1 MNVLQATKFKGFN
14 SSLFR
19 EDNAKLMKKSTAF
32 IFGSFML
39 DSSAGLFRH
48 DRLVPLPPKELALLL
63 LLLEAQGRVVSH
75 KEIEEEVWPNQ
86 IVAYASLARCVY
98 SLRKLLGAD
107 GKSYVETVPKR
118 GYRLAVAVKKFEP
131 SQTKSALS
139 ECISTLPLAYSHYA
153 AGDREAND
161 PSPAGQARAVL
172 LFQEAARVDPN
183 FAAAHA
189 AVADTRM
196 YQLVRGDLVPAEGL
210 KLGLEACRCA
220 LEANPKL
227 VQGLSIL
234 AWFKGAML
242 GELDEAHI
250 LLNEAL
256 AIDPGYSRA
265 YVYRSWIF
273 RNQGLARDSTVAAQR
288 AAEINP
294 HALLNRHSYS
304 WALFCNDRV
313 AEALAHEVTLQ
324 RMYPLDDAAPAYA
337 GIFAAY
343 LGRYREALAAIEAAI
358 HISAGRPAV
367 CAGAAYVFAR
377 AGKIERALQL
387 AEAAAAAILPRA
399 PRPILAPAYAELGD
413 VDRALELLSEARDEG
428 CVWFGPARLDPRLAS
443 LKSDD
448 RFLAL
453 FS

>member
-1 MNVLQATKFKGFN
+1 
-14 SSLFR
+14 
-19 EDNAKLMKKSTAF
+19 
-32 IFGSFML
+32 
-39 DSSAGLFRH
+39 
-48 DRLVPLPPKELALLL
+48 
-63 LLLEAQGRVVSH
+63 
-75 KEIEEEVWPNQ
+75 
-86 IVAYASLARCVY
+86 
-98 SLRKLLGAD
+98 
-107 GKSYVETVPKR
+107 VETVPKR
-118 GYRLAVAVKKFEP
+118 GYRLALTVKKFEP

-139 ECISTLPLAYSHYA
+139 ASISSLPLAYSHYA

-172 LFQEAARVDPN
+172 LFEEAARVDPK

-196 YQLVRGDLVPAEGL
+196 YQLVRGDLVPADGL
-210 KLGLEACRCA
+210 KLGLEACRSA
-220 LEANPKL
+220 LAANPTL

-242 GELDEAHI
+242 GEYDEAHT
-250 LLNEAL
+250 LLDEAL

-265 YVYRSWIF
+265 HVYRSWIF
-273 RNQGLARDSTVAAQR
+273 RNEGLARESTVAAQR
-288 AAEINP
+288 GAELNP

-313 AEALAHEVTLQ
+313 ADALAHEKTLQ
-324 RMYPLDDAAPAYA
+324 RMYPLDDVAQAYT

-343 LGRYREALAAIEAAI
+343 LGNYREALEAIEAAI
-358 HISAGRPAV
+358 RISAERPAV
-367 CAGAAYVFAR
+367 CAGAAYVFAK
-377 AGKIERALQL
+377 AGKTERALQL
-387 AEAAAAAILPRA
+387 AEAAAAAIVPRA
-399 PRPILAPAYAELGD
+399 PRPILAAAYAELGD
-413 VDRALELLSEARDEG
+413 VDRALDLLSEARDEG
-428 CVWFGPARLDPRLAS
+428 CVWFDPARLDPRLAS

>member
-1 MNVLQATKFKGFN
+1 
-14 SSLFR
+14 
-19 EDNAKLMKKSTAF
+19 
-32 IFGSFML
+32 ML
-39 DSSAGLFRH
+39 HESVGLFR
-48 DRLVPLPPKELALLL
+48 DERPVPLPPKELALLL
-63 LLLEAQGRVVSH
+63 LLLQAQGQVVSH
-75 KEIEEEVWPNQ
+75 KEIEEKVWPSQ
-86 IVAYASLARCVY
+86 VVAYASLARCVY
-98 SLRKLLGAD
+98 SLRKLLGSD
-107 GKSYVETVPKR
+107 GKRYLETVPKR

-161 PSPAGQARAVL
+161 PGPAGQARAVL
-172 LFQEAARVDPN
+172 LFEEAARVDPR

-196 YQLVRGDLVPAEGL
+196 YQIVRGDLVPAEGL
-210 KLGLEACRCA
+210 KLGLEACRRA
-220 LEANPKL
+220 LEANPTL
-227 VQGLSIL
+227 VQGISIL

-242 GELDEAHI
+242 GEFDEAHT
-250 LLNEAL
+250 LLDEAL

-273 RNQGLARDSTVAAQR
+273 RNQGLARESTVASQR
-288 AAEINP
+288 AADINP
-294 HALLNRHSYS
+294 HALLNRHGYS

-313 AEALAHEVTLQ
+313 ADALAHEETLQ
-324 RMYPLDDAAPAYA
+324 RMYPQDDVAPTYM

-343 LGRYREALAAIEAAI
+343 LGRYREALAAIEAAL
-358 HISAGRPAV
+358 HICAGRPAV
-367 CAGAAYVFAR
+367 RAGAAYVFAR
-377 AGKIERALQL
+377 AGETKRALHL
-387 AEAAAAAILPRA
+387 AEDAAAAILPRA
-399 PRPILAPAYAELGD
+399 PRPMLAAAYAELGD
-413 VDRALELLSEARDEG
+413 VERALALLSEARDEG
-428 CVWFGPARLDPRLAS
+428 CVWFGVARLDPRLAS

>member
-1 MNVLQATKFKGFN
+1 
-14 SSLFR
+14 
-19 EDNAKLMKKSTAF
+19 
-32 IFGSFML
+32 ML
-39 DSSAGLFRH
+39 DPSAGLFRG
-48 DRLVPLPPKELALLL
+48 DRLVPLPPKELALLQL
-63 LLLEAQGRVVSH
+63 LVQMQGQIVSH
-75 KEIEEEVWPNQ
+75 KDIEERLWPNQ
-86 IVAYASLARCVY
+86 VVAYASLARCVY
-98 SLRKLLGAD
+98 SLRKLLNSD
-107 GKSYVETVPKR
+107 GKRYVETVPKR
-118 GYRLAVAVKKFEP
+118 GYRLAVAVRKFEP
-131 SQTKSALS
+131 SQAKSALS

-172 LFQEAARVDPN
+172 LFEEAARVDPR

-196 YQLVRGDLVPAEGL
+196 YQLVRGDLVPADGL
-210 KLGLEACRCA
+210 KLGLEACRRA
-220 LEANPKL
+220 LAANPTL

-242 GELDEAHI
+242 GEYDEAHT
-250 LLNEAL
+250 LLDEAL

-265 YVYRSWIF
+265 HVYRSWIF
-273 RNQGLARDSTVAAQR
+273 RNQGLARESTVAAQR
-288 AAEINP
+288 GAEINP

-313 AEALAHEVTLQ
+313 ADALAHEKTLQ
-324 RMYPLDDAAPAYA
+324 RMYPLDDVAQAYT

-343 LGRYREALAAIEAAI
+343 LGNYREALEAIEAAI
-358 HISAGRPAV
+358 RTSVERPAV
-367 CAGAAYVFAR
+367 CAGAAYVFAK
-377 AGKIERALQL
+377 AGKTERALQL
-387 AEAAAAAILPRA
+387 AKAAAAAILPRA
-399 PRPILAPAYAELGD
+399 PRPILAPAYAALGD
-413 VDRALELLSEARDEG
+413 VDRAFDLLSEARDED